1 MVTHWKKKIQ
11 TFEKRIFIINFNFSE
26 ICVMYILHTLEHP
39 RFKIHSSDSFGRFFH
54 QIIQGIVTELVNDD
68 MSNFGGARGRWNAL
82 STEDTY
88 GAAWKILFNVMIFSY
103 TLNQGEGQK
112 LAFTFRLVYSDQ
124 QFLKSAK

>member
-1 MVTHWKKKIQ
+1 
-11 TFEKRIFIINFNFSE
+11 
-26 ICVMYILHTLEHP
+26 MYILHTLEHP

-88 GAAWKILFNVMIFSY
+88 GAAWKLLFNVMIFFIHIEPGGGPEISFY
-103 TLNQGEGQK
+103 ISIG
-112 LAFTFRLVYSDQ
+112 V
-124 QFLKSAK
+124 

>member
-1 MVTHWKKKIQ
+1 MYVC
-11 TFEKRIFIINFNFSE
+11 TF
-26 ICVMYILHTLEHP
+26 EHP

-103 TLNQGEGQK
+103 TLNQGGGPEISFYISIGI
-112 LAFTFRLVYSDQ
+112 
-124 QFLKSAK
+124 